1 MRILVWFSLL
11 LAFSITT
18 VNAQEE
24 PVSTLSFDEYLN
36 MVQQN
41 HPLARQAYLIEQTGE
56 AKLLKA
62 RGGFDPKVEVDFDQK
77 VFKDT
82 EYYDLLNATFKI
94 PTWYGIDLKAQFE
107 QNEGYYLNPQ
117 NTVTEDGLYTAGIS
131 ASLGQG
137 LWINERMATLR
148 QARFYREQARADLQ
162 LAVTNVLYEASLAY
176 FNWLQ
181 AYQKVLLYQRFLE
194 NTTERFVGIKT
205 SALSGAIP
213 LIDTTEAKI
222 SVQSR
227 ELSLQE
233 VRLDYQK
240 AKLELANYLWL
251 GNNIPVE
258 LQDDIYPEGEL
269 SDVISRTLQ
278 ITDFDLAD
286 FQIDT
291 HPKMRSLDYKVQALE
306 VEKRLKA
313 NKLLPVIDVNYNFI
327 TSEPR
332 NLNSF
337 YTQNYKAGLRFSMP
351 LFLRKERGDLQ
362 LAKLKLQDGEFDLIN
377 TRLTLQNKIRAVN
390 TELEVLNE
398 QQELVED
405 LVINYTTML
414 EAELRKYEV
423 GESSIFLINSRE
435 LKLIDSQLKAIEV
448 TNKLYKAKAQLFK
461 TLAAIPDFDQE

>member
-1 MRILVWFSLL
+1 MRILILFSLIL
-11 LAFSITT
+11 TLSYSAK
-18 VNAQEE
+18 AQEE
-24 PVSTLSFDEYLN
+24 TLSSLSFDEYLN
-36 MVQQN
+36 LVQQN
-41 HPLARQAYLIEQTGE
+41 HPLAKQAYLIAQTGE
-56 AKLLKA
+56 AKLQKA
-62 RGGFDPKVEVDFDQK
+62 RGGFDPKIEVDFDQK

-117 NTVTEDGLYTAGIS
+117 NTVPEDGLYTAGIS

-137 LWINERMATLR
+137 LWINERMATLK
-148 QARFYREQARADLQ
+148 QARFYREQAKADLQ
-162 LAVTNVLYEASLAY
+162 LAVTEVLYEASVAY

-181 AYQKVLLYQRFLE
+181 AYQKVLLYERFLE

-205 SALSGAIP
+205 SALAGAIP

-227 ELSLQE
+227 ALSLQE
-233 VRLDYQK
+233 VGLDYQK

-258 LQDDIYPEGEL
+258 LQDGIVPEGEL
-269 SDVISRTLQ
+269 NEIVSKTLQ
-278 ITDFDLAD
+278 ITEFDLED
-286 FQIDT
+286 FQLET

-306 VEKRLKA
+306 VDKRLKA
-313 NKLLPVIDVNYNFI
+313 NKLLPVIDVNYNFL
-327 TSEPR
+327 TTEP
-332 NLNSF
+332 NSLNSF
-337 YTQNYKAGLRFSMP
+337 YTENYKAGVKFSMP

-377 TRLTLQNKIRAVN
+377 TRLTLQNKIKAVN
-390 TELEVLNE
+390 TELEVLEE

-405 LVINYTTML
+405 LVINYSTML
-414 EAELRKYEV
+414 QAELRKYEV

-435 LKLIDSQLKAIEV
+435 IKLIDSQLKEIEIS
-448 TNKLYKAKAQLFK
+448 NKLYKAKAQLFK
-461 TLAAIPDFDQE
+461 TLAEIPDFTAE

>member
-1 MRILVWFSLL
+1 MRILILFSLIL
-11 LAFSITT
+11 TLSYTAK
-18 VNAQEE
+18 AQEE
-24 PVSTLSFDEYLN
+24 TLSSLSFDEYLN
-36 MVQQN
+36 LVQQN
-41 HPLARQAYLIEQTGE
+41 HPLAKQAYLIAQTGE
-56 AKLLKA
+56 AKLQKA
-62 RGGFDPKVEVDFDQK
+62 RGGFDPKIEVDFDQK

-117 NTVTEDGLYTAGIS
+117 NTVPEDGLYTAGIS

-137 LWINERMATLR
+137 LWINERMATLK
-148 QARFYREQARADLQ
+148 QARFYREQAKADLQ
-162 LAVTNVLYEASLAY
+162 LAVTEVLYEASVAY

-181 AYQKVLLYQRFLE
+181 AYQKVLLYERFLE

-205 SALSGAIP
+205 SALAGAIP

-227 ELSLQE
+227 ALSLQE
-233 VRLDYQK
+233 VGLDYQK

-258 LQDDIYPEGEL
+258 LQDGIVPEGEL
-269 SDVISRTLQ
+269 NEIVSKTLQ
-278 ITDFDLAD
+278 ITEFDLED
-286 FQIDT
+286 FQLET

-306 VEKRLKA
+306 VDKRLKA
-313 NKLLPVIDVNYNFI
+313 NKLLPVIDVNYNFL
-327 TSEPR
+327 TTEP
-332 NLNSF
+332 NSLNSF
-337 YTQNYKAGLRFSMP
+337 YTENYKAGVKFSMP

-377 TRLTLQNKIRAVN
+377 TRLTLQNKIKAVN
-390 TELEVLNE
+390 TELEVLEE

-405 LVINYTTML
+405 LVINYSTML
-414 EAELRKYEV
+414 QAELRKYEV

-435 LKLIDSQLKAIEV
+435 IKLIDSQLKEIEIS
-448 TNKLYKAKAQLFK
+448 NKLYKAKAQLFK
-461 TLAAIPDFDQE
+461 TLAEIPDFTAE